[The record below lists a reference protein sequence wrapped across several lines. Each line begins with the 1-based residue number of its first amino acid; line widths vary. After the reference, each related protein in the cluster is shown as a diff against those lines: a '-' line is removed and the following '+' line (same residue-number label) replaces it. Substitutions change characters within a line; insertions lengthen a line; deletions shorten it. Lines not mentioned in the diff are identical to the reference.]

1 MRDVLPVDESVN
13 GRGIELEVESGAS
26 CGSSTA
32 DEVCRDASF
41 LEEPVNF
48 LQRCLDGAR
57 LAGASGAQKEDAQGL
72 DEPQHVMLVKAET
85 HPRMFQDKVRNN

>member
-1 MRDVLPVDESVN
+1 MDESVN

-32 DEVCRDASF
+32 DEVCGDASF

-57 LAGASGAQKEDAQGL
+57 LAGASGAQEEDAQGL
-72 DEPQHVMLVKAET
+72 DELQHVLLVSVEKPSRMLQENVHEK
-85 HPRMFQDKVRNN
+85 QLVVVV